1 MHSEPIISE
10 KSIDF
15 GGCRCQAYMLTGDAA
30 NADPVC
36 SKSEHHGMILK
47 ARDEAERPGNTPMTF
62 RNERNSRVFCR
73 SD

>member
-1 MHSEPIISE
+1 
-10 KSIDF
+10 
-15 GGCRCQAYMLTGDAA
+15 MLTGDAA

-36 SKSEHHGMILK
+36 SKSAHHGKILQ
-47 ARDEAERPGNTPMTF
+47 ARAEAEAPTDASLTF

>member
-1 MHSEPIISE
+1 
-10 KSIDF
+10 
-15 GGCRCQAYMLTGDAA
+15 MLTGDAA

-36 SKSEHHGMILK
+36 SKSAHHGKILQ
-47 ARDEAERPGNTPMTF
+47 ARSDAEAPTETPMTF